1 MANRDQL
8 ALFPA
13 RRKRAGRTRRSA
25 DVTVKA
31 LREHGRLERVDEA
44 LVVAHRAAADNV
56 DLAELAAEHGE
67 GSPFVVANAIRTYL
81 MATAALYAR
90 VGIVESDADD
100 DIWRALS
107 APVVDPPSA

>member
-1 MANRDQL
+1 MAKRDQL
-8 ALFPA
+8 QFFPDP
-13 RRKRAGRTRRSA
+13 RRATGRTRRSA

-31 LREHGRLERVDEA
+31 LRDMRRLERVDEA

-56 DLAELAAEHGE
+56 DLAERLARDGD

-100 DIWRALS
+100 DIWAALS
-107 APVVDPPSA
+107 APVVDTPAT